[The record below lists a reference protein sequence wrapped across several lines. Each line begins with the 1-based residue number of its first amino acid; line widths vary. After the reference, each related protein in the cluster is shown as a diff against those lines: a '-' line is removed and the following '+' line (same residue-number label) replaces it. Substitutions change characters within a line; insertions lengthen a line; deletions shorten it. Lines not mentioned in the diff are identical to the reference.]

1 MHQGR
6 ERKSKEETPVAN
18 ISKSAD
24 TVGIVGLGIMGG
36 AFAKNLA
43 AAGWKVI
50 GFDVSKD
57 RCAEMAKLGVT
68 IAGDVAEVVNKAAVV
83 MTSLPSLKAIH
94 QVAAEIAAAKAPPRI
109 VMEMSTIPLE
119 DKEKFGK
126 TVSAAGHTPIDCPVS
141 GTGAQAETRDLVLY
155 PSGDSA
161 AIARLK
167 DVIADFTR
175 GYYDVGAFGN
185 GSKMKYIANH
195 LVAIH
200 NVASAE
206 AMLLAEKAG
215 LDLDVVVKCI
225 GDGAG
230 ASRMFQMR
238 APLMTTGAYK
248 PATMKMIIWKKD
260 METIGAFAKALGVA
274 TPVFDSTKPVYDKGL
289 AQGRDEEDTAAVF
302 SVMGG
307 KGKGK

>member
-1 MHQGR
+1 MTIT
-6 ERKSKEETPVAN
+6 KSKDS
-18 ISKSAD
+18 I
-24 TVGIVGLGIMGG
+24 GIVGLGIMGG

-43 AAGWKVI
+43 GAGWKVI
-50 GFDVSKD
+50 GYDVSKD

-68 IAGDVAEVVNKAAVV
+68 IAPSIADVVAKSAVV
-83 MTSLPSLKAIH
+83 MTSLPSIKAIDA
-94 QVAAEIAAAKAPPRI
+94 VAAEIAASKAPPRI

-119 DKEKFGK
+119 DKERFGK
-126 TVSAAGHTPIDCPVS
+126 TVASAGHTPIDCPVS
-141 GTGAQAETRDLVLY
+141 GTGAQAETKDLVLY
-155 PSGDSA
+155 PSGDSK
-161 AIARLK
+161 AIAQLK

-175 GYYDVGAFGN
+175 GYYDVGAYGN

-206 AMLLAEKAG
+206 AMILAEKAG
-215 LDLDVVVKCI
+215 LDLDVVTKCI

-238 APLMTTGAYK
+238 APLMTHGNYK

-260 METIGAFAKALGVA
+260 METIGAFAKSLGVA

>member
-1 MHQGR
+1 MSIT
-6 ERKSKEETPVAN
+6 KSK
-18 ISKSAD
+18 D

-43 AAGWKVI
+43 AAGWSIV
-50 GFDVSKD
+50 GYDVSKD

-68 IAGDVAEVVNKAAVV
+68 IAPSVAAVVEQAAVV
-83 MTSLPSLKAIH
+83 MTSLPSLKAID

-119 DKEKFGK
+119 DKERFGK

-141 GTGAQAETRDLVLY
+141 GTGAQAETKDLVLY
-155 PSGDSA
+155 PSGDTK
-161 AIARLK
+161 AIAELAAM
-167 DVIADFTR
+167 IADFTR
-175 GYYDVGAFGN
+175 GYYDVGAYGN

-206 AMLLAEKAG
+206 AMILAEKAG
-215 LDLDVVVKCI
+215 LDLDVVTKCI

-238 APLMTTGAYK
+238 APLMTHGNYK
-248 PATMKMIIWKKD
+248 PATMKMVIWKKD
-260 METIGAFAKALGVA
+260 METIGAFAKNLGVA
-274 TPVFDSTKPVYDKGL
+274 TPIFDATKPIYDKGL
-289 AQGRDEEDTAAVF
+289 AQGRDDEDTAAVF

-307 KGKGK
+307 KGKN